1 MPKLRVTLCLA
12 VTDPPRMAATVTV
25 CAALGICEIQ
35 PVISDRVDDS
45 DIEHW
50 LRNVTNRESI
60 AGGTLTYYLSTV
72 KAKTLPMAN
81 MLDAIRSLAEEGAQ
95 VVVLWEE
102 ATEPT
107 LVEIVESLKQGMGGL
122 EHIAIVV
129 GPRLGLTQS
138 EVSDAVSN
146 GARIATIG
154 STVIGNHIAAI
165 AGLMAIEHTMRH

>member
-1 MPKLRVTLCLA
+1 MPKVRVTLCLA

-25 CAALGICEIQ
+25 CSALGICEIQ
-35 PVISDRVDDS
+35 PLISDRVDDS
-45 DIEHW
+45 DIQHW
-50 LRNVTNRESI
+50 LRNVTNSEST
-60 AGGTLTYYLSTV
+60 AGGAFTCDPSTL
-72 KAKTLPMAN
+72 KAKTLPVAH

-107 LVEIVESLKQGMGGL
+107 LVEIVESLKQGMGGI
-122 EHIAIVV
+122 EHLAIVV
-129 GPRLGLTQS
+129 GPRLGLTES

-165 AGLMAIEHTMRH
+165 GGLMAIDHTMRH

>member
-12 VTDPPRMAATVTV
+12 VTDPPRMAATLTV
-25 CAALGICEIQ
+25 CAALGMYEIQ

-50 LRNVTNRESI
+50 LRNVANNEST
-60 AGGTLTYYLSTV
+60 AGGVLTYYPSTL
-72 KAKTLPMAN
+72 KAKTLPVAH
-81 MLDAIRSLAEEGAQ
+81 MLDTIRSLAEEGAQ
-95 VVVLWEE
+95 FVVLWEE

-107 LVEIVESLKQGMGGL
+107 LVEIVESLKQGMGRL

-154 STVIGNHIAAI
+154 SAVIGNHIAAI
-165 AGLMAIEHTMRH
+165 AGLMAIEHAMRC

>member
-1 MPKLRVTLCLA
+1 MPNLRVTLCLA
-12 VTDPPRMAATVTV
+12 VTDQPRMAATVTV

-50 LRNVTNRESI
+50 LQNVTNSEST
-60 AGGTLTYYLSTV
+60 AGGERAYYLSTL
-72 KAKTLPMAN
+72 KAKTLPVAH

-102 ATEPT
+102 VTEPT
-107 LVEIVESLKQGMGGL
+107 LVEIVESLKDGIGGI
-122 EHIAIVV
+122 EHVAIIV

-154 STVIGNHIAAI
+154 STVITNHVAAI